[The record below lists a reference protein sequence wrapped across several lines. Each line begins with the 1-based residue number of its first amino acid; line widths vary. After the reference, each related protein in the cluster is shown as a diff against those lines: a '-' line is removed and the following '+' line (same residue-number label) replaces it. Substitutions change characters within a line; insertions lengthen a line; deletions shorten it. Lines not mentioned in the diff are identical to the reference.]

1 MKDNRFSSTC
11 SEHGPDRFSGIC
23 GVCGSPPA
31 GDVNAYRSG
40 LTGPT
45 AYPSRALPHRYPD
58 GHTVER
64 STHKGKVNVR
74 LGLDD
79 DRDAHEIPPRVRYLT
94 TCATGALVQEYN
106 ERASRVDRGLDGLK
120 AYAFPASLFHDSVET
135 CYVQRELDR
144 RGVLA

>member
-1 MKDNRFSSTC
+1 MKDNRFSLTC
-11 SEHGPDRFSGIC
+11 SEHGAERFNGIC
-23 GVCGSPPA
+23 GVCGSPPT
-31 GDVNAYRSG
+31 GDVSAYRAG

-45 AYPSRALPHRYPD
+45 AYPSRNLPHRYDD

-74 LGLDD
+74 LGLNDE
-79 DRDAHEIPPRVRYLT
+79 RDAHEIPPRVRYLT

-106 ERASRVDRGLDGLK
+106 ERASRVDSGLDGLK
-120 AYAFPASLFHDSVET
+120 AYTFPASLFHDSVET
-135 CYVQRELDR
+135 CYLQRELDR